1 MSDSCG
7 YIALSH
13 PPSPPRIIVAFRGT
27 YSVANTIVD
36 LSTIPQEYVPY
47 PGGDDDD
54 DGYEHLKDET
64 LLKRRTINPEKAEC
78 TNCTVHMGFM
88 TSWQYTKP
96 FILPHLKSLLKEYP
110 AYQLSLVGHSL
121 GGAVAALASLDFQA
135 RGWNPQVTTFGEPRI
150 GNQGLI
156 KYLDS
161 YFARED
167 GSTTGM
173 YRRVTHVD
181 DPVPLLPLTE
191 WGYQPHAGEIYISKP
206 DLPPEA
212 HDLYFCNG
220 DADPQ
225 CIAGAENAREGLK
238 RLSIDEQA
246 DIESLK
252 DWWNQTKDTMSL
264 PARWK
269 IWQIFFAHRDYF
281 WRLGL
286 CVSRDWHGLYP
297 PDIDGD
303 LTEL

>member
-27 YSVANTIVD
+27 YSVANTIID
-36 LSTIPQEYVPY
+36 LSTMPQEYVPY
-47 PGGDDDD
+47 PGDEDDDD
-54 DGYEHLKDET
+54 EQWGDEEILK
-64 LLKRRTINPEKAEC
+64 KRTIDPTKAKC
-78 TNCTVHMGFM
+78 TECTVHMGFM
-88 TSWQYTKP
+88 TSWQHTRP
-96 FILPHLKSLLKEYP
+96 SILPHLKNLMKQYP

-135 RGWNPQVTTFGEPRI
+135 KGWNPQVTTFGEPRI
-150 GNQGLI
+150 GNQGLMQ
-156 KYLDS
+156 YLDS
-161 YFARED
+161 AFAKED
-167 GSTTGM
+167 DGTLRM

-206 DLPPEA
+206 DLPPEVF
-212 HDLYFCNG
+212 DLHLCTG
-220 DADPQ
+220 DADPG
-225 CIAGAENAREGLK
+225 CIAGAESVREGLR
-238 RLSIDEQA
+238 RLPIDKQA
-246 DIESLK
+246 DIESFEE
-252 DWWNQTKDTMSL
+252 WWNETKGTLSI

-286 CVSRDWHGLYP
+286 CIPGDWQGLNL
-297 PDIDGD
+297 PDIDEGPTK
-303 LTEL
+303 L